1 MIRRLSS
8 VWIRTGIWGG
18 LLLGL
23 SGCVEQSPLPVVFDQ
38 VIESTT
44 FSNRLL
50 APVVLYRN
58 GAILDT
64 LPRLTT
70 RAYPIGE
77 KGVFEHAWRL
87 ISPRSP
93 SGSPYGEEPFVE
105 LGIQYNIRESIEIR
119 NRAGGE
125 TLFTPRI
132 FNATFFTIRL
142 AWVNLDDFD
151 ERFVGMPIFP
161 NQSTSIDHAPYYYW
175 NTSSNV
181 VIDDQTGFRVW
192 VASREDTNDFGE
204 PQLELTDDV
213 GFDGTGATEPLII
226 F

>member
-1 MIRRLSS
+1 
-8 VWIRTGIWGG
+8 VWIRTFVVAALLVG
-18 LLLGL
+18 LY
-23 SGCVEQSPLPVVFDQ
+23 GCIEQSPLPVVFDQ

-58 GAILDT
+58 GVILDT
-64 LPRLTT
+64 LPRLAT
-70 RAYPIGE
+70 RTYQIGE

-93 SGSPYGEEPFVE
+93 SGAPYGEEPFVD
-105 LGIQYNIRESIEIR
+105 LGIQYNIRESIDIR
-119 NRAGGE
+119 NQADGG

-132 FNATFFTIRL
+132 FNATFVTIQL
-142 AWVNLDDFD
+142 AWVNFREFD

-181 VIDDQTGFRVW
+181 VIDDQVGFRVW
-192 VASREDTNDFGE
+192 IASREDTNAFGE
-204 PQLELTDDV
+204 PQLELTNEA
-213 GFDGTGATEPLII
+213 GFFGTGATEPLVI